1 MSLPAHDTPIN
12 PQLLRIQSWLLHRN
26 KKPFYA
32 NGRPRSGTLDSP
44 RDLSKLVAYDAAVA
58 ALSDKYTGLG
68 IAINGG
74 LQFIDLDKCRE
85 LSTGNVLG
93 WVAPVLRTAIE
104 MGAFVEVSISGT
116 GFHIVGFGE
125 STPTFKEKHVEFYC
139 HGRYMA
145 LGCEVLA
152 TGLDPMPDLS
162 PLVDMLEVRTMRAKP
177 ALQLVK
183 AAPKAWTVEKA
194 EAQLLLRRLNP
205 DMDYPEWIKVGMALH
220 HASAGNASG
229 LELWDAWSRGGEKY
243 VEGDCAAKWRGLKA
257 DGGVTMGTL
266 VHMAAQVPNDS
277 VSNLGKVLRG
287 EAPKPAPQPKQETFS
302 SPITSTRRRRAS
314 HAELMATVHAPT
326 PWAVEGIIAPG
337 VTLLAAPPKTGK
349 SYFVLQMALCVGDGQ
364 PFLGRPTIKQRVTY
378 FNLEEWEE
386 LLQPRVIAVCK
397 GNGIVNPDVQYVFDM
412 DKVDN
417 ETFLDEC
424 QREIND
430 GSTLLIIDLLARVR
444 DELREDAKQ
453 NAYARDYNAIKA
465 IADFVL
471 QRNPGVCIVIV
482 HHTNKGN
489 HDDWQNKISGS
500 QGLAG
505 ATHTNMVMYTID
517 QRGLDTETKEKLK
530 DYRKLGLTGKLVP
543 QQDVM
548 LKKMP
553 NGGGWSE
560 TDETEEDVKLY
571 GKHAEILQVLREAN
585 GRWMTA
591 KEVKESV
598 AGTLDS
604 IKKMLTRMAHK
615 GEILSQGTGHPGY
628 RIKT

>member
-1 MSLPAHDTPIN
+1 MPMPAHDTPIN

-44 RDLSKLVAYDAAVA
+44 RDLSKLVAYDDAVA

-68 IAINGG
+68 IAITGG
-74 LQFIDLDKCRE
+74 LQFIDLDKVRDAA
-85 LSTGNVLG
+85 TGDVLV
-93 WVAPVLRTAIE
+93 WVAPVLQAAIE

-125 STPTFKEKHVEFYC
+125 RVPTFKGKHVEIYC

-152 TGLDPMPDLS
+152 TGLDPMPDIAV
-162 PLVDMLEVRTMRAKP
+162 LVDMMEARKPPRP

-183 AAPKAWTVEKA
+183 PSPKSWAAEKA
-194 EAQLLLRRLNP
+194 EAQLLLRRLNA

-229 LELWDAWSRGGEKY
+229 LEIWDTWSKGGEKY

-266 VHMAAQVPNDS
+266 VHMASQVPNDS

-287 EAPKPAPQPKQETFS
+287 EASKPTPQPKPATFS
-302 SPITSTRRRRAS
+302 SPVATTRRRRAS
-314 HAELMATVHAPT
+314 HEELMATVHAPT
-326 PWAVEGIIAPG
+326 RWAVEGLIAPG

-349 SYFVLQMALCVGDGQ
+349 SYFVLQMALCVGSGT
-364 PFLGRPTIKQRVTY
+364 PFLGQPTAKQRVTY

-386 LLQPRVIAVCK
+386 LLQPRARAICA
-397 GNGIVNPDVQYVFDM
+397 GNHISKPEVEYVFDM
-412 DKVDN
+412 DVADD

-424 QREIND
+424 QREID
-430 GSTLLIIDLLARVR
+430 AGTGLIIIDLLARVR
-444 DELREDAKQ
+444 DELKEDAKQ
-453 NAYARDYNAIKA
+453 NAYARDYNALKS

-505 ATHTNMVMYTID
+505 ATHTNIVMHKVD
-517 QRGLDTETKEKLK
+517 MRGLDDATRETAHK
-530 DYRKLGLTGKLVP
+530 YRKLGAAGKLVEA
-543 QQDVM
+543 QELM
-548 LKKMP
+548 LKMMP
-553 NGGGWSE
+553 DGGGYEASNQ
-560 TDETEEDVKLY
+560 TEDDIKTY
-571 GKHAEILQVLREAN
+571 GKHAEILQVLREAD

-591 KEVKESV
+591 KEVKEVV

-628 RIKT
+628 RIRSA